1 VNPQELLFS
10 KDHEWIHVTEEGE
23 EKIATVGLSAF
34 ALEALTDLVFIEL
47 PEVGRRVAAGEAF
60 GEVESVKAVSDIF
73 SPVAGQV
80 VEVNTSIVDN
90 LEKMSADPYGEGWIA
105 KIKITDEGGLA
116 DLMDYEAYQKQCA
129 EEEG

>member
-10 KDHEWIHVTEEGE
+10 KDHEWIHVSQEGE
-23 EKIATVGLSAF
+23 EKVATVGLSAF

-47 PEVGRRVAAGEAF
+47 PEIGRNVTAGESL

-73 SPVAGQV
+73 SPVTGEITETNSAIAD
-80 VEVNTSIVDN
+80 E
-90 LEKMSADPYGEGWIA
+90 LEKMSDDPYGEGWIV
-105 KIKITDEGGLA
+105 KIKVADDSSLA